1 MEGWVKETCPPGS
14 CCGFDP
20 LKRKAK
26 KVEEDCSENAW
37 TNSSPDCNINKFPL
51 CRTSSNSCNIVSN
64 EEIQCLCVS
73 GKGPS
78 TCDRC
83 TQHSNFMCKKNTQH
97 KSIPCDKTTQ
107 YSNIKFNKIT
117 QDNGIFCNKTTQYN
131 NIMCNKRICDICTT
145 FNISMENYPSTE
157 CERLSSKNTDCIATC
172 SKSTRHD
179 TMCDKSENN
188 QPTFKTSMKP
198 SSPCKA
204 TRDCTTYNKA
214 AKQSGGSVLIKHNI
228 MKKKPCS

>member
-1 MEGWVKETCPPGS
+1 MEGWVNETCPPGS

-37 TNSSPDCNINKFPL
+37 TNSSPDCIINEFLP
-51 CRTSSNSCNIVSN
+51 CCTSSNSCNIVSN
-64 EEIQCLCVS
+64 EGIQCLCVS
-73 GKGPS
+73 DKSPS

-97 KSIPCDKTTQ
+97 KSIFCAKTTQ

-117 QDNGIFCNKTTQYN
+117 QDNGIFCNKTTQYSKIKCNKTPQNSSILCNKTTQYN
-131 NIMCNKRICDICTT
+131 NIMCTKRICDKCTT
-145 FNISMENYPSTE
+145 FNISMENCPSTE

-179 TMCDKSENN
+179 TMCDKTENN
-188 QPTFKTSMKP
+188 QPLF
-198 SSPCKA
+198 
-204 TRDCTTYNKA
+204 
-214 AKQSGGSVLIKHNI
+214 
-228 MKKKPCS
+228 